1 MKKMELNKEPVRVL
15 QCTSQLSAGGVQSFL
30 LNYSAHMDKTKIV
43 FDYIVQTDE
52 KCEYD
57 DIVEKDGSIIH
68 HVTSMNISIKSY
80 MNDLYKI
87 LKEHPEYQIVHANLN
102 FRNIFSLLAAKKARV
117 KVRIS
122 HSHSN
127 YAAESILK
135 KIRRWVFRILLPL
148 AATDYW
154 ACSELAG
161 TCLYGK
167 SKNVKVIHN
176 AIETEKFL
184 YSEIIRE
191 EIRKKMDIESKEV
204 WLHVGMFGKV
214 KNHDFLIDLF
224 AVYLKKNPETVL
236 ILCGDGEEKVN
247 IENKVK
253 NYNIAD
259 KVYFM
264 GKINNVCDFYNVADV
279 MLCTSLYEGLPL
291 VCIEA
296 QASGCAIVA
305 SNAVPKEALWN
316 ENTIQ
321 CEDWNFDKW
330 EIAIKTLLKCQIDR
344 KQININC
351 KHAGYD
357 INTEAQKLEKK
368 YLELYEGR

>member
-1 MKKMELNKEPVRVL
+1 MEKMELNKKPVRVL

-30 LNYSAHMDKTKIV
+30 LNYSAYMDKNQII

-57 DIVEKDGSIIH
+57 DMVEKDGSIIH
-68 HVTSMNISIKSY
+68 RVTSMNISIKSY

-87 LKEHPEYQIVHANLN
+87 LKKHPEYQIVHANLN
-102 FRNIFSLLAAKKARV
+102 FRNIFSLLAAKKAGV

-127 YAAESILK
+127 YEAENILK
-135 KIRRWVFRILLPL
+135 KIRRGVFRILLPL
-148 AATDYW
+148 VTTDYW

-161 TCLYGK
+161 VCLYGK
-167 SKNVKVIHN
+167 NKNVKVIHN
-176 AIETEKFL
+176 AIQTEKFL
-184 YSEIIRE
+184 YSETIRE
-191 EIRKKMDIESKEV
+191 AIRKKMNIESKEV

-214 KNHDFLIDLF
+214 KNHDFLIELF
-224 AVYLKKNPETVL
+224 AFYLKKNPETVL
-236 ILCGDGEEKVN
+236 ILCGDGDEKVN
-247 IENKVK
+247 IEKKVK
-253 NYNIAD
+253 NYNISD

-264 GKINNVCDFYNVADV
+264 GKINNVCDFYNVADI

-305 SNAVPKEALWN
+305 SNGVPEEALWN
-316 ENTIQ
+316 INTVR
-321 CEDWNFDKW
+321 CEDWDLDTW
-330 EIAIKTLLKCQIDR
+330 ERSIKTTLESKVDR
-344 KQININC
+344 KKLNVNC
-351 KHAGYD
+351 KNAGYD
-357 INTEAQKLEKK
+357 IKTEARKLEQK
-368 YLELYEGR
+368 YLELQEER